1 MLSKYMRPGEEDLKN
16 EEFFAL
22 STNLLF
28 YTITVAISQIANN
41 DEIGQFTAKQIPDG
55 NIKVSIAGGPAST
68 ITVKDHRLVTVKKSP
83 DKYRALM
90 EFGSMQLAHD
100 LFDGKVNAIAKVG
113 EGEIVMRGMIN
124 MIDNVNRIL
133 DRVALY
139 LA

>member
-1 MLSKYMRPGEEDLKN
+1 MKTLKFLLIPVLSVFCVFSSG
-16 EEFFAL
+16 AQ
-22 STNLLF
+22 T
-28 YTITVAISQIANN
+28 
-41 DEIGQFTAKQIPDG
+41 KQSLASPDG